1 MNNQKDKYKSK
12 WPFVVT
18 FFLSAG
24 IYLKEFYIT
33 KSGTL
38 QVGDMCFLIAFLFM
52 ILSFRV
58 PLYKMDLWLIV
69 FVTMAG
75 TINLIYAS
83 IYNNNSFI
91 TYTSYLIYSFFIVM
105 ITRLISD
112 DYRTVHAMSVALK
125 MALITQVAV
134 SVSGKGKHV
143 FGRYTGTFNDPN
155 QFGYFVLSSLFLI
168 IVIDEI
174 LKKKKS
180 IGWIVIAAY
189 LILLSQSSGML
200 LGLAIFVFLAL
211 WKSTFMDEWNPK
223 NKFLVRF
230 LMIIIA
236 TMGAMFFIVLGGDIV
251 NLLATNISG
260 FQRLIKRILTSS
272 NIRTLVYSFIK
283 DRSITRVLRD
293 PWPLLYGAGEG
304 SWDRYTEKNE
314 IHSTMISLC
323 YYYGIIPYTIWL
335 VWLKNNLKNISERLV
350 CVYIAL
356 IAEAFTLANH
366 RQPFFWMLLV
376 FAAHPNCKKNNSD

>member
-1 MNNQKDKYKSK
+1 
-12 WPFVVT
+12 
-18 FFLSAG
+18 
-24 IYLKEFYIT
+24 
-33 KSGTL
+33 
-38 QVGDMCFLIAFLFM
+38 MCFLIAFLFM

-200 LGLAIFVFLAL
+200 LGLAIFVLLAL

-223 NKFLVRF
+223 IKFLVRF

-376 FAAHPNCKKNNSD
+376 FAAHPNCKKKQ